1 MRMILSTIMCSVKY
15 VCCSMCD
22 NHFGNPLGQLD
33 WRRRPTGLAKKLRKF
48 ILLDPEEFRAHISKA
63 DEAAQAAKGP
73 AADQG
78 RTATAAACVPADEP
92 VRASGDAV
100 SVASPKRDEWG
111 NPLTRDTIKL
121 LHIFNQPSS
130 TAGSRPHWRGK
141 PMISHISKV

>member
-1 MRMILSTIMCSVKY
+1 
-15 VCCSMCD
+15 MCD

-33 WRRRPTGLAKKLRKF
+33 WRRRLTGLAKKLRKF

-92 VRASGDAV
+92 VRAGGDAV
-100 SVASPKRDEWG
+100 SVAPPKGNEWG
-111 NPLTRDTIKL
+111 NPLTRDTIKIL
-121 LHIFNQPSS
+121 RIFNQPSS
-130 TAGSRPHWRGK
+130 TAGSRLHWRGK
-141 PMISHISKV
+141 PMTSHISKV

>member
-1 MRMILSTIMCSVKY
+1 M
-15 VCCSMCD
+15 
-22 NHFGNPLGQLD
+22 
-33 WRRRPTGLAKKLRKF
+33 
-48 ILLDPEEFRAHISKA
+48 LLDLEELRAHISKA

-92 VRASGDAV
+92 VRAGGDAV
-100 SVASPKRDEWG
+100 SVASPKGNEWG
-111 NPLTRDTIKL
+111 NPLTRDTIKSL
-121 LHIFNQPSS
+121 RIFNQPSS